1 MTAGAI
7 VTVVGI
13 GIVLIK
19 VLRVPE
25 YWLPLLVGVGL
36 FGLGTIRWLTSR
48 RD

>member
-7 VTVVGI
+7 VTLVGI
-13 GIVLIK
+13 GIILVK

-25 YWLPLLVGVGL
+25 YWVPLMVGLGLFLVGAM
-36 FGLGTIRWLTSR
+36 RWLTSR